1 MENNLYQER
10 SVSGGIQ
17 KLYKFDNNYG
27 ASVVKHAHSYGGT
40 SGKWE
45 IAVII
50 FDGDDW
56 DITYHTPITN
66 DVIGYLS
73 DEGVEDIL
81 RQIKAL

>member
-1 MENNLYQER
+1 MENNLYSER
-10 SVSGGIQ
+10 SVNGGIQ

-27 ASVVKHAHSYGGT
+27 ASVVKHAYSYGGP

-50 FDGDDW
+50 FEGDDW
-56 DITYHTPITN
+56 DITYHTPITD
-66 DVIGYLS
+66 DVIGHLS
-73 DEGVEDIL
+73 DDGVEDIL